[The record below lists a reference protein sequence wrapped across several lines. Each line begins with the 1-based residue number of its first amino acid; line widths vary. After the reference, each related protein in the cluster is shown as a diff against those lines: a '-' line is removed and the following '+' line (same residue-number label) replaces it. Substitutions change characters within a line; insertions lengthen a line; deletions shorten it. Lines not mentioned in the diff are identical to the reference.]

1 MFHSV
6 LFILYLYVACR
17 FVLPLPWRAG
27 WRVLLAAILLLA
39 SKYHL
44 LQQWAFGTMFSPE
57 MPRALIMVF
66 SVLFCAFV
74 LLFFLTAILDIL
86 LVAAWLVRRG
96 RAMERRNDTQA
107 RYAMGMAALLLSVI
121 GVHEAIKVPDVRRI
135 ELTLHDLPMAL
146 DGFRLV
152 QLTDLHISRLL
163 DGQWAREVVKRTNAL
178 NPDLIVVTG
187 DLIDGTPSARQDD
200 VKPLGALSAKHGV
213 VTILGNHEYYFDAG
227 QWRTVFEKLGMFAL
241 VNAHLRIPA
250 DGAELIVAGLADPTA
265 LEHEEPGPDATHAL
279 QGVPHEASTILLT
292 HRPVDT
298 TFHEQAGVDLQLA
311 GHTHGGMIWGFDTLV
326 VAPLN
331 DGFASGYYAI
341 GDMHLYVSN
350 GTGLWNGFPIRLGV
364 PAEITEITLR
374 SPDL

>member
-1 MFHSV
+1 MFHSA
-6 LFILYLYVACR
+6 LFILYLYVVCR

-27 WRVLLAAILLLA
+27 WRVLLAAVLLLA

-57 MPRALIMVF
+57 MPRALIVVF
-66 SVLFCAFV
+66 SGLFCAFV
-74 LLFFLTAILDIL
+74 LLFFLTAILDML
-86 LVAAWLVRRG
+86 LVAAWFVRRG
-96 RAMERRNDTQA
+96 RAVERRHVTQA
-107 RYAMGMAALLLSVI
+107 RYAMGMAALLLSAI

-135 ELTLHDLPMAL
+135 ELTLHDLPLAL

-163 DGQWAREVVKRTNAL
+163 DGQWAREVVERTNAL
-178 NPDLIVVTG
+178 TPDLIVITG
-187 DLIDGTPSARQDD
+187 DLIDGTPAARHDD
-200 VKPLGALSAKHGV
+200 VKPLGELSAKYGV
-213 VTILGNHEYYFDAG
+213 VTILGNHEYYFNAG

-241 VNAHLRIPA
+241 INAHLRVPA
-250 DGAELIVAGLADPTA
+250 DGGELIVAGLADPTA
-265 LEHEEPGPDATHAL
+265 LEHEESGPDATHAL
-279 QGVPHEASTILLT
+279 QGVPHEAATILLT

-298 TFHEQAGVDLQLA
+298 TLHAQAGVDLQLA
-311 GHTHGGMIWGFDTLV
+311 GHTHGGMIRGFDALV

-331 DGFASGYYAI
+331 HGFASGHYAI

-374 SPDL
+374 APVR

>member
-1 MFHSV
+1 MFHSA

-27 WRVLLAAILLLA
+27 WRVLLATVLLLA

-57 MPRALIMVF
+57 MPRALIVVF
-66 SVLFCAFV
+66 SGLFCAFV
-74 LLFFLTAILDIL
+74 LLFFLTAILDLL

-96 RAMERRNDTQA
+96 RAVERRHVTQA
-107 RYAMGMAALLLSVI
+107 RYAMGMAALLLSAI

-135 ELTLHDLPMAL
+135 ELTLHDLPLAL

-163 DGQWAREVVKRTNAL
+163 DGQWAREVVERTNAL
-178 NPDLIVVTG
+178 APDLIVVTG
-187 DLIDGTPSARQDD
+187 DLIDGTPAARHDD
-200 VKPLGALSAKHGV
+200 VKPLGELSAKYGV
-213 VTILGNHEYYFDAG
+213 VTILGNHEYYFNAG

-250 DGAELIVAGLADPTA
+250 DGGELIVAGLADPTA
-265 LEHEEPGPDATHAL
+265 LEHEEPGPDAPHAL
-279 QGVPHEASTILLT
+279 QGVPHEAATILLA

-298 TFHEQAGVDLQLA
+298 TLHAQAGADLQLA
-311 GHTHGGMIWGFDTLV
+311 GHTHGGMIRGFDALV

-331 DGFASGYYAI
+331 HGFASGHYVI

-374 SPDL
+374 APVR